1 MLTARQIVNEA
12 WNSGLKPPPV
22 LTVSQWADKYRI
34 VAAPSPE
41 PGEWRTDRT
50 PYLRQIMDCLSPM
63 AAARTVA
70 VEKGS
75 QLGATEAGL
84 NWVGYKMHQYPSSF
98 LIVLPT
104 QGVAEEWSKTRLS
117 QMVEHSPE
125 LAGLLAPQK
134 SRDSGNTI
142 FNKKVRGGKGLIK
155 FAWSSSAAKQRS
167 TPADD
172 LLLDEVDGFEG
183 DVEGE
188 GDPVTGL
195 KRRFTNFP
203 RGKMLMIST
212 PTGASTSRIHREF
225 LAGDRRY
232 YFMPCPHCGHYQRF
246 VFRANLK
253 WPKPVEGETPNE
265 RDARYSAVGLTCVGC
280 AQSIPERFKP
290 QMLARG
296 TFVATVTC
304 TGKEGQRP
312 EIADAGF
319 AASDLESMAPIF
331 AEMQIARWVSFHL
344 PAGLSPLGWYS
355 WSTMAS
361 DWEAVQG
368 KRDVNALKVFVNQV
382 LGEVWEDERGDAPD
396 DEKIWL
402 RREHYPYFSTGAG
415 GFPWNEDARVPHRGM
430 FLTAAVDIQQNPARL
445 EVGVKA
451 WGRGKEAWHI
461 GYWVFRGDVSRVE
474 NEPWQMLDTLLAM
487 KFLHEGGQPLYIMA
501 MAIDT
506 GYLAPVVYQFAMRH
520 PSPAHSDAT
529 GSSVTN
535 LGTVIPTAGTDDWLK
550 IVSSVTKSDAARRR
564 QNVRI
569 WKVGGHFAKT
579 ELYGWLRLPVPES
592 DSTPSPGYQHYPDY
606 QRAWFAGLCSE
617 QRIVRNGKAHY
628 EIIPGHERNEPLDT
642 EQYNRLAIAVCGIDN
657 PTMFTEKMWREMEAH
672 CHVAS
677 PVAMTERSAPKPQ
690 AERKDGFIPKRSW
703 F

>member
-1 MLTARQIVNEA
+1 M
-12 WNSGLKPPPV
+12 KPPPV
-22 LTVSQWADKYRI
+22 LTVSEWADQFRI
-34 VAAPSPE
+34 VAQPSPA
-41 PGEWRTDRT
+41 PGPWRTDRT
-50 PYLRQIMDCLSPM
+50 PYLRQVMDCLSPM

-84 NWVGYKMHQYPSSF
+84 NWLGYKMHQYPSSF
-98 LIVLPT
+98 LVVLPS

-117 QMVEHSPE
+117 GMVENSPE

-155 FAWSSSAAKQRS
+155 FAWSSSGAKLRS
-167 TPADD
+167 TPAAD
-172 LLLDEVDGFEG
+172 LILDEVDGFDG

-232 YFMPCPHCGHYQRF
+232 YFLPCPHCGHYQRF
-246 VFRANLK
+246 VFTNLK
-253 WPKPVEGETPNE
+253 WDKPVDGETPDQ
-265 RDARYSAVGLTCVGC
+265 RDARYSGAGLSCVGC
-280 AQSIPERFKP
+280 AQLIPERFKGT
-290 QMLARG
+290 MLARG
-296 TFVATVTC
+296 IFVATVTC
-304 TGKEGQRP
+304 P
-312 EIADAGF
+312 DLADAGF
-319 AASDLESMAPIF
+319 PAANLPGMAPIF
-331 AEMQIARWVSFHL
+331 EQMEKSRWVSFHL

-361 DWEAVQG
+361 DWEAVKG

-402 RREHYPYFSTGAG
+402 RREYYPHFSTGAG
-415 GFPWNEDARVPHRGM
+415 AFPWNEHARVPHRGL
-430 FLTAAVDIQQNPARL
+430 FLTAAVDVQQNPSRL

-461 GYWVFRGDVSRVE
+461 GYWVFRGDISRVE
-474 NEPWQMLDTLLAM
+474 NEPWQMLAELLAM
-487 KFLHEGGQPLYIMA
+487 PFPHAATGQPLPIMA

-506 GYLAPVVYQFAMRH
+506 GYLANVVYEFALHH
-520 PSPAHSDAT
+520 PTPAHSEAT
-529 GSSVTN
+529 GSSVYEAR
-535 LGTVIPTAGTDDWLK
+535 TVIPTAGDPDWQK
-550 IVSSVTKSDAARRR
+550 IVASVSKTDAARRR

-569 WKVGGHFAKT
+569 WKVGGVCAKN
-579 ELYGWLRLPVPES
+579 ELYGWLRLPIPEIPEGALTS
-592 DSTPSPGYQHYPDY
+592 SIPSPGFQHYPDY

-617 QRIVRNGKAHY
+617 QRIVRKGKASY

-657 PTMFTEKMWREMEAH
+657 PTMFTEKYWADMEAH
-672 CHVAS
+672 CHVQPVVEAS
-677 PVAMTERSAPKPQ
+677 VAKPQ
-690 AERKDGFIPKRSW
+690 VEKPKESFIPKRSW